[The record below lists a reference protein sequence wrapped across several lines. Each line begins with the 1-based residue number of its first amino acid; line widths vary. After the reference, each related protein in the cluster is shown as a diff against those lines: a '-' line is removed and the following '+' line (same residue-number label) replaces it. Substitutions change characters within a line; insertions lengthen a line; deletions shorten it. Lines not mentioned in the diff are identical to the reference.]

1 MSHHIDRKQPATI
14 IVITGL
20 PCTGKSTLAAQLQQ
34 QFAWPVLAK
43 DAIKESLF
51 DSLGW
56 SDRAWS
62 RRLSD
67 ASYELLFS
75 LLAQVVS
82 VRDRAIVEA
91 NFRFPEHTQRFA
103 ALHEV
108 GELQLLQIVC
118 TTDGEL
124 LQQRYL
130 QRARSGKR
138 HPGHVDIEAYA
149 ELAPQLALA
158 TTAATRLPQAALTI
172 EWDTTQPGRDI
183 GPLLERVQTAL
194 NVQPTASV

>member
-1 MSHHIDRKQPATI
+1 MFHDIDHKPPATI
-14 IVITGL
+14 IAISGL

-82 VRDRAIVEA
+82 VRGRAIVEA

-103 ALHEV
+103 ALYEI

-118 TTDGEL
+118 TTDGQL

-138 HPGHVDIEAYA
+138 HPGHVDLDAYA

-158 TTAATRLPQAALTI
+158 TPAATKLPQVALTI
-172 EWDTTQPGRDI
+172 EWDTTQPDRDVA
-183 GPLLERVQTAL
+183 PLLKRLQTAL
-194 NVQPTASV
+194 KR